1 MSTTRLNTLLW
12 VGQIILAIT
21 FLVQGILK
29 FVQPAGLP
37 EQLSWVYEVT
47 GPLAIVLGVAELAAV
62 AGLLLP
68 GITGIMPRLT
78 PLAALGL
85 VPIMAGAILFHV
97 NRGEMPSVVLNVI
110 VLAIAA
116 AVAYGRWK
124 LVPLP
129 ERSR

>member
-1 MSTTRLNTLLW
+1 MNTTRLNTLLW
-12 VGQIILAIT
+12 VGQIALAIT
-21 FLVQGILK
+21 FLAQGLLK

-37 EQLSWVYEVT
+37 DQLSWVYEVT

-68 GITGIMPRLT
+68 GTTGIMPRLT

-85 VPIMAGAILFHV
+85 IPIMAGAILFHV
-97 NRGEMPSVVLNVI
+97 NRGETPSAVLNVI

-129 ERSR
+129 ERNR

>member
-12 VGQIILAIT
+12 AGQIVLAIT
-21 FLVQGILK
+21 FLAQGILK

-37 EQLSWVYEVT
+37 EQLSWVYAIT
-47 GPLAIVLGVAELAAV
+47 GPLAIVLGVAELSAV

-97 NRGEMPSVVLNVI
+97 NRGEMPSVALNVI

-116 AVAYGRWK
+116 GVAYGRWA

-129 ERSR
+129 ERDR

>member
-12 VGQIILAIT
+12 VGQIVLAVT
-21 FLVQGILK
+21 FLAQGILK

-78 PLAALGL
+78 PLAALG
-85 VPIMAGAILFHV
+85 
-97 NRGEMPSVVLNVI
+97 SS
-110 VLAIAA
+110 
-116 AVAYGRWK
+116 
-124 LVPLP
+124 
-129 ERSR
+129 RSWPARSCSM